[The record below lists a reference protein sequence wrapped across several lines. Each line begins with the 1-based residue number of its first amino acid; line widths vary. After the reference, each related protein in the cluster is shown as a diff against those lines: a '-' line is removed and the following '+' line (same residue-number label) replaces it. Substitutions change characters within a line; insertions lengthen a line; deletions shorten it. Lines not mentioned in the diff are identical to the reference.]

1 MIASAGAKSGP
12 FKHQIFVRHGAC
24 GATHDRYMFPIR
36 SPRRNAMA
44 SINAQE
50 TETEPLSWVTIA
62 SGVNAEF
69 GAALRGSEPIVGEE
83 VAGIRAEPVMNLAW
97 LDAVE
102 TALRR
107 LQDRNAE
114 DPVLVEA
121 VAVAA
126 RLRAALGASG
136 ASPKAPAAL
145 WMCLYC
151 CISLPF
157 LNHFS
162 SAIGDELGHAM
173 AHQIV
178 KVLSDMAHH
187 LEF

>member
-1 MIASAGAKSGP
+1 MAPVSAQPGNAKPLGRVMAASGITAE
-12 FKHQIFVRHGAC
+12 C
-24 GATHDRYMFPIR
+24 GAAVGAGEPLASEDVAAIR
-36 SPRRNAMA
+36 
-44 SINAQE
+44 
-50 TETEPLSWVTIA
+50 TEPAID
-62 SGVNAEF
+62 
-69 GAALRGSEPIVGEE
+69 
-83 VAGIRAEPVMNLAW
+83 LAW

-102 TALRR
+102 TALRQ
-107 LQDRNAE
+107 LQHRNAE
-114 DPVLVEA
+114 DPMLLEA
-121 VAVAA
+121 VAVAE
-126 RLRAALGASG
+126 RLRAALVAPGASHKSG
-136 ASPKAPAAL
+136 AAL
-145 WMCLYC
+145 WLCLYC